1 MLEELLT
8 EIKTMR
14 IALQNLD
21 ESYKQ
26 IAAVNAAGLAF
37 NSVMF
42 AWQAT
47 GRKELTETE
56 FNDLTAE
63 AMKNMGVFGFV
74 HAPQGT
80 PGGVEINA
88 GHLVDAI
95 AELDKGIAGLR
106 AGGKR

>member
-63 AMKNMGVFGFV
+63 AMKNMGVFGVV
-74 HAPQGT
+74 HAAARGLFTASVNTGTQG
-80 PGGVEINA
+80 A
-88 GHLVDAI
+88 GQ
-95 AELDKGIAGLR
+95 
-106 AGGKR
+106 